1 MKKELQIEMYTRM
14 VMIRYFEEEAVKQ
27 LRSGMPGFIHS
38 YVGEEAMAVG
48 ACSAIRKDD
57 YITSTHRGHGHII
70 AKGAELSKMMA
81 ELWGKITGYNKGKGG
96 SMHIAS
102 YDLGILGA
110 NGIVGGGIPIATGA
124 GLSIKIDG
132 SDKVVVCFMGDGA
145 TNQGTFHESVNIAA
159 ANKLPVIY
167 VCENNLYG
175 VGTYQPSVRAIE
187 DIADRAP
194 AYGIP
199 GKIVDGNDVED
210 VYKAV
215 KSASKRARRGEGPT
229 LIEGKTYRWYGHFEG
244 DKDGRPKD
252 EIKKWKAKD
261 PVARYRKKLLSDGV
275 LNQSKDKEIIQS
287 VEKEVADAVRFAHDS
302 KLPDIS
308 EAMTDIYSN

>member
-1 MKKELQIEMYTRM
+1 
-14 VMIRYFEEEAVKQ
+14 
-27 LRSGMPGFIHS
+27 
-38 YVGEEAMAVG
+38 
-48 ACSAIRKDD
+48 
-57 YITSTHRGHGHII
+57 
-70 AKGAELSKMMA
+70 
-81 ELWGKITGYNKGKGG
+81 
-96 SMHIAS
+96 MHIAS

-159 ANKLPVIY
+159 ANDLPVIY

-187 DIADRAP
+187 DIADRAQ

-199 GKIVDGNDVED
+199 GKIVDGNDVEE
-210 VYKAV
+210 VFKATET
-215 KSASKRARRGEGPT
+215 AIKRARKGKGPT

-244 DKDGRPKD
+244 DKDERPKE

-261 PVARYRKKLLSDGV
+261 PITRYRKKLLSDGV
-275 LNQSKDKEIIQS
+275 LSQEKDKEIVQL
-287 VEKEVADAVRFAHDS
+287 VEKEVADAVQFAHDS
-302 KLPDIS
+302 KLPDTS
-308 EAMTDIYSN
+308 EAMSDIYSN